1 MDDPLSSMDERL
13 RSLDNKY
20 QIKILQF
27 YKTVQQI
34 CDENNKNNNF
44 IKLAFIMTN
53 THFITFVIT
62 EFTSRSSQKNLFSIL
77 NK

>member
-44 IKLAFIMTN
+44 IKLAFRFFDYDN
-53 THFITFVIT
+53 NGFIGSVDII
-62 EFTSRSSQKNLFSIL
+62 NLRKCFD
-77 NK
+77 